1 MELVRYVMAQIK
13 ILLVDDLSFM
23 RDAIRH
29 IVEESHM
36 HVLGEAENGRDAV
49 KIYMNMNPDVVLMDI
64 TMPVMDGLESLK
76 RIREYDPGA
85 KVIMC
90 SALGQQK
97 YIIKAIQLGARDF
110 ILKPFQSER
119 ILSAINKAVGINDK

>member
-1 MELVRYVMAQIK
+1 MAQIK

-23 RDAIRH
+23 RDALRY
-29 IVEESHM
+29 IVEKSNM
-36 HVLGEAENGRDAV
+36 DVLGEAANGREAV
-49 KIYMNMNPDVVLMDI
+49 KMYMELEPDIVLMDI

-76 RIREYDPGA
+76 RIRQYDPFA

-97 YIIKAIQLGARDF
+97 YIIKAIQLGAGDF
-110 ILKPFQSER
+110 IIKPFQAER

>member
-1 MELVRYVMAQIK
+1 MDQIK
-13 ILLVDDLSFM
+13 IMLVDDLPFM

-29 IVEESHM
+29 IVEESNM
-36 HVLGEAENGRDAV
+36 YVLGEAENGREAV
-49 KIYMNMNPDVVLMDI
+49 KLYMELEPDIVLMDI

-76 RIREYDPGA
+76 RIRLYDPGA

-110 ILKPFQSER
+110 ILKPFQAER
-119 ILSAINKAVGINDK
+119 ILSAITKATGINDK

>member
-1 MELVRYVMAQIK
+1 MIDPIK
-13 ILLVDDLSFM
+13 IILVDDLSFM

-29 IVEESHM
+29 IVEDSNM
-36 HVLGEAENGRDAV
+36 NVLGEAENGSDAV
-49 KIYMNMNPDVVLMDI
+49 KMYMELEPDIVLMDI

-76 RIREYDPGA
+76 RIRQYDPGA

-97 YIIKAIQLGARDF
+97 YIIRAIQLGARDF
-110 ILKPFQSER
+110 ILKPFQPER
-119 ILSAINKAVGINDK
+119 ILSAIIKATGINDK

>member
-1 MELVRYVMAQIK
+1 MELVWYMIDQIK
-13 ILLVDDLSFM
+13 IILVDDLSFM

-29 IVEESHM
+29 IVEKENMS
-36 HVLGEAENGRDAV
+36 VVGEAEDGAEAV
-49 KIYMNMNPDVVLMDI
+49 KMYTELSPDIVLMDI

-76 RIREYDPGA
+76 RIKDFDPGA

-97 YIIKAIQLGARDF
+97 YLIRAIQLGARDF
-110 ILKPFQSER
+110 ILKPFNPER
-119 ILSAINKAVGINDK
+119 ILSAITKAAGINDK

>member
-1 MELVRYVMAQIK
+1 MVQIK

-23 RDAIRH
+23 RDAIKH
-29 IVEESHM
+29 IVEESNM
-36 HVLGEAENGRDAV
+36 AVVGEAENGREALRM
-49 KIYMNMNPDVVLMDI
+49 YMELEPDIVLMDI

-76 RIREYDPGA
+76 RIRLHDHNA

-97 YIIKAIQLGARDF
+97 YLIKAIQLGARDF

-119 ILSAINKAVGINDK
+119 ILSAIFKASGINDK

>member
-1 MELVRYVMAQIK
+1 MEPIK
-13 ILLVDDLSFM
+13 IILVDDLSFM

-29 IVEESHM
+29 IVENSNM
-36 HVLGEAENGRDAV
+36 DVLGEAGNGSDAV
-49 KIYMNMNPDVVLMDI
+49 KMYMELEPDIVLMDI

-76 RIREYDPGA
+76 RIRQYDPGA

-119 ILSAINKAVGINDK
+119 ILSAITKATGINDK

>member
-1 MELVRYVMAQIK
+1 MDKIK
-13 ILLVDDLSFM
+13 IILVDDLSFM

-29 IVEESHM
+29 IVEKENM
-36 HVLGEAENGRDAV
+36 FIVGEAENGAEAV
-49 KIYMNMNPDVVLMDI
+49 KMYTELSPDIVLMDI

-76 RIREYDPGA
+76 HIKEYDSRA

-90 SALGQQK
+90 SAIGQQK

-110 ILKPFQSER
+110 IIKPFQPER
-119 ILSAINKAVGINDK
+119 ILSAITKAAGTDDK

>member
-1 MELVRYVMAQIK
+1 MAQIK

-29 IVEESHM
+29 IVEESQM
-36 HVLGEAENGRDAV
+36 YVLGEAENGRDAV
-49 KIYMNMNPDVVLMDI
+49 KIYMDTNPDVVLMDI

-119 ILSAINKAVGINDK
+119 ILSAINKAAGINDK

>member
-1 MELVRYVMAQIK
+1 MDQIK
-13 ILLVDDLSFM
+13 IMLVDDLSFM

-29 IVEESHM
+29 IVEESNM
-36 HVLGEAENGRDAV
+36 YVLGEAENGREAV
-49 KIYMNMNPDVVLMDI
+49 KLYMELEPDIVLMDI

-76 RIREYDPGA
+76 RIRLYDPGA

-110 ILKPFQSER
+110 ILKPFQAER
-119 ILSAINKAVGINDK
+119 ILSAITKATGINDK

>member
-1 MELVRYVMAQIK
+1 MDPIK
-13 ILLVDDLSFM
+13 IILVDDLSFM
-23 RDAIRH
+23 RDAIKH
-29 IVEESHM
+29 IVEKENIII
-36 HVLGEAENGRDAV
+36 VGEAENGEEAV
-49 KIYMNMNPDVVLMDI
+49 RLYTKLSPDVVLMDI

-76 RIREYDPGA
+76 NIKNYDPLA

-110 ILKPFQSER
+110 IIKPFQPER
-119 ILSAINKAVGINDK
+119 IISSITKTAGIDDK